1 MSTTSQHTAAP
12 VGIALIGCGFVAD
25 LYLETL
31 RSHASLHLHG
41 VFDRDRGRS
50 FAFARRHGVEVYHDL
65 ADLLGDPRVEL
76 VLNLTN
82 PHAHYE
88 VSRACLQAGKHV
100 YSEKPLAMRV
110 EDARALVDLAE
121 ASGLRLSGAPSRL
134 LGRPAQTLWKALRE
148 GSIGRPYLAY
158 AEMDDGLLHRM
169 AYRRWIGASGA
180 PWPYVDELEV
190 GNTLEHAGYALT
202 WLVAMLG
209 PVRRVTAFASRLVH
223 EKNMDVALERQA
235 ADFSVAALEHE
246 GGAVSRLTCSIVAP
260 HDHRL
265 LIAGEE
271 GVLWVDDCWKPTSP
285 VRRRG
290 RIELL
295 GRTREAPFAQTLP
308 LLGDAEAVRA
318 SKRRRKVDFC
328 LGPVDLARAI
338 REDSAPRLS
347 ARFCLHIT
355 EVALAISNALD
366 GPAVIDIDSRFDT
379 PAPMPWAS
387 TATDAR
393 A

>member
-1 MSTTSQHTAAP
+1 MSTQA
-12 VGIALIGCGFVAD
+12 VGIAIIGCGFVAD

-31 RSHASLHLHG
+31 RKHAQLELHG
-41 VFDRDRGRS
+41 VFDRDSGRS
-50 FAFARRHGVEVYHDL
+50 FAFARRHAVEVYPDL
-65 ADLLGDPRVEL
+65 ASLLADPRVEL

-88 VSRACLQAGKHV
+88 VSRACLEAGKHV

-110 EDARALVDLAE
+110 DDARELVALAE
-121 ASGLRLSGAPSRL
+121 ARGLLLSGAPSRL
-134 LGRPAQTLWKALRE
+134 LGRPAQTLWKALRD
-148 GSIGRPYLAY
+148 GRIGRPYLAY

-180 PWPYVDELEV
+180 PWPHVDELEV

-223 EKNMDVALERQA
+223 EKNMGVPLARQA
-235 ADFSVAALEHE
+235 ADFSVAALQHE
-246 GGAVSRLTCSIVAP
+246 SGAVSRLTCSIVAP

-265 LIAGEE
+265 LIAGED
-271 GVLWVDDCWKPTSP
+271 GALWVEDCWKPTSP

-295 GRTREAPFAQTLP
+295 GRSREAPFAQRLK
-308 LLGDAEAVRA
+308 LLGDADAIAA
-318 SKRRRKVDFC
+318 SKGRRKVDFC

-338 REDSAPRLS
+338 REGRAPRLS

-366 GPAVIDIDSRFDT
+366 GPAVVEIESRFDA
-379 PAPMPWAS
+379 PEPMPWATQGGG
-387 TATDAR
+387 TA
-393 A
+393 

>member
-1 MSTTSQHTAAP
+1 MSAQAA
-12 VGIALIGCGFVAD
+12 VGIAIIGCGFVAD

-31 RSHASLHLHG
+31 RKHAQLELHG
-41 VFDRDRGRS
+41 VFDRDPGRS
-50 FAFARRHGVEVYHDL
+50 FAFARRHAVEVYPDL
-65 ADLLGDPRVEL
+65 ASLLADPRVEL

-88 VSRACLQAGKHV
+88 VSRACLEAGKHV

-110 EDARALVDLAE
+110 DDARELVALAE
-121 ASGLRLSGAPSRL
+121 ARGLLLSGAPSRL
-134 LGRPAQTLWKALRE
+134 LGRPAQTLWKALRD
-148 GSIGRPYLAY
+148 GRIGRPYLAY

-180 PWPYVDELEV
+180 PWPHVDELEV

-209 PVRRVTAFASRLVH
+209 RVRRVTAFASRLVH
-223 EKNMDVALERQA
+223 EKNMGVPLERQA

-246 GGAVSRLTCSIVAP
+246 SGAVSRLTCSIVAP

-271 GVLWVDDCWKPTSP
+271 GALWVEDCWKPTSP

-295 GRTREAPFAQTLP
+295 GRSREAPFAQRLK
-308 LLGDAEAVRA
+308 LLGDADAIAA
-318 SKRRRKVDFC
+318 SKGRRKVDFC

-338 REDSAPRLS
+338 RVGRAPRLS

-366 GPAVIDIDSRFDT
+366 GPAVVEIESRFDA
-379 PAPMPWAS
+379 PEPMPWATQGGG
-387 TATDAR
+387 TA
-393 A
+393 

>member
-1 MSTTSQHTAAP
+1 MSAQAA

-31 RSHASLHLHG
+31 RKHAQLDLRG
-41 VFDRDRGRS
+41 VFDRDPGRS
-50 FAFARRHGVEVYHDL
+50 FAFARRHAVEVYPDL
-65 ADLLGDPRVEL
+65 ASMLADPRVEL

-88 VSRACLQAGKHV
+88 VSRACLEAGKHV

-110 EDARALVDLAE
+110 EEARELVALAE
-121 ASGLRLSGAPSRL
+121 ARGLLLSGAPSRL

-148 GSIGRPYLAY
+148 GRIGRPYLAY

-180 PWPYVDELEV
+180 PWPHVDELEV

-209 PVRRVTAFASRLVH
+209 PVRRVTAFASRLVPD
-223 EKNMDVALERQA
+223 KNMDVPLERQA
-235 ADFSVAALEHE
+235 ADFSVAALQHE
-246 GGAVSRLTCSIVAP
+246 SGAVSRLTCSIVAP

-271 GVLWVDDCWKPTSP
+271 GALWVEDCWKPTSP

-295 GRTREAPFAQTLP
+295 GRSREAPFARRLK
-308 LLGDAEAVRA
+308 LLGDADAIAA
-318 SKRRRKVDFC
+318 SKGRRKVDFC

-338 REDSAPRLS
+338 REGRAPRLS

-366 GPAVIDIDSRFDT
+366 GPAVVEIESRFDA
-379 PAPMPWAS
+379 PEPMPWATQGGG
-387 TATDAR
+387 TA
-393 A
+393 

>member
-1 MSTTSQHTAAP
+1 MSTQA
-12 VGIALIGCGFVAD
+12 VGIAIIGCGFVAD

-31 RSHASLHLHG
+31 RKHAQLELHG
-41 VFDRDRGRS
+41 VFDRDSGRS
-50 FAFARRHGVEVYHDL
+50 FAFARRHAVEVYPDL
-65 ADLLGDPRVEL
+65 ASLLADPRVEL

-88 VSRACLQAGKHV
+88 VSRACLEAGKHV

-110 EDARALVDLAE
+110 DDARELVALAE
-121 ASGLRLSGAPSRL
+121 ARGLLLSGAPSRL
-134 LGRPAQTLWKALRE
+134 LGRPAQTLWKALRD
-148 GSIGRPYLAY
+148 GRIGRPYLAY

-180 PWPYVDELEV
+180 PWPHVDELEV

-223 EKNMDVALERQA
+223 DKNMGVPLERQA
-235 ADFSVAALEHE
+235 ADFSVAALQHE
-246 GGAVSRLTCSIVAP
+246 SGAVSRLTCSIVAP

-271 GVLWVDDCWKPTSP
+271 GALWVEDCWKPTSP

-295 GRTREAPFAQTLP
+295 GRSREAPFAQRLK
-308 LLGDAEAVRA
+308 LLGDADAIAA
-318 SKRRRKVDFC
+318 SKGRRKVDFC

-338 REDSAPRLS
+338 RVGRAPRLS

-366 GPAVIDIDSRFDT
+366 GPAVVEIESRFDA
-379 PAPMPWAS
+379 PEPMPWATQGGG
-387 TATDAR
+387 TA
-393 A
+393 

>member
-1 MSTTSQHTAAP
+1 MSTQA
-12 VGIALIGCGFVAD
+12 VGIAIIGCGFVAD

-31 RSHASLHLHG
+31 RKHAQLQLHG
-41 VFDRDRGRS
+41 VFDRDPGRS
-50 FAFARRHGVEVYHDL
+50 FAFARRHRAEVYPDL
-65 ADLLGDPRVEL
+65 ASLLADPKVEL

-88 VSRACLQAGKHV
+88 VSRACLEAGKHV
-100 YSEKPLAMRV
+100 YSEKPLAMRMD
-110 EDARALVDLAE
+110 DARALVTLAE
-121 ASGLRLSGAPSRL
+121 ARGLLLSGAPSRL
-134 LGRPAQTLWKALRE
+134 LGRPAQTLWKALRD
-148 GSIGRPYLAY
+148 GRIGRPYLAY

-180 PWPYVDELEV
+180 PWPHVDELEV

-223 EKNMDVALERQA
+223 EKYMGVPLERQA

-246 GGAVSRLTCSIVAP
+246 SGAVSRLTCSIVAP

-271 GVLWVDDCWKPTSP
+271 GALWVEDCWKPTSP

-295 GRTREAPFAQTLP
+295 GRSREAPFAQRLK
-308 LLGDAEAVRA
+308 LLGDADAIAA
-318 SKRRRKVDFC
+318 SKGRRKVDFC

-338 REDSAPRLS
+338 RVGRAPRLS

-366 GPAVIDIDSRFDT
+366 GPAVVEIESRFDA
-379 PAPMPWAS
+379 PEPMPWATQGGG
-387 TATDAR
+387 TA
-393 A
+393 

>member
-1 MSTTSQHTAAP
+1 MSTQAA
-12 VGIALIGCGFVAD
+12 VGIAIIGCGFVAD

-31 RSHASLHLHG
+31 RKHAQLELHG
-41 VFDRDRGRS
+41 VFDCDPGRS
-50 FAFARRHGVEVYHDL
+50 FAFARRHAVEVYPDL
-65 ADLLGDPRVEL
+65 ASLLADPRVEL

-82 PHAHYE
+82 PHAHYP
-88 VSRACLQAGKHV
+88 VSRACLEAGKHV

-110 EDARALVDLAE
+110 EDARALVALAE
-121 ASGLRLSGAPSRL
+121 ARGLLLSGAPSRL
-134 LGRPAQTLWKALRE
+134 LGRPAQTLWKALRD
-148 GSIGRPYLAY
+148 GRIGRPYLAY

-180 PWPYVDELEV
+180 PWPHVDELEV

-223 EKNMDVALERQA
+223 DKNMDVPLARQA

-246 GGAVSRLTCSIVAP
+246 GGAISRLTCSIVAP

-271 GVLWVDDCWKPTSP
+271 GALWVEDCWKPTSP

-295 GRTREAPFAQTLP
+295 GRSREAPFAQRLK
-308 LLGDAEAVRA
+308 LLGDEDAIAA
-318 SKRRRKVDFC
+318 SKGRRKVDFC

-338 REDSAPRLS
+338 REGGAPRLS
-347 ARFCLHIT
+347 AHFCLHIT

-366 GPAVIDIDSRFDT
+366 GPAVVEIESRFNA
-379 PAPMPWAS
+379 PEPMPWALQS
-387 TATDAR
+387 GGAA
-393 A
+393 

>member
-1 MSTTSQHTAAP
+1 MSAHAP
-12 VGIALIGCGFVAD
+12 VGIAIIGCGFVAD

-31 RSHASLHLHG
+31 RRHATLDLHG
-41 VFDRDRGRS
+41 VFDRDTGRS
-50 FAFARRHGVEVYHDL
+50 FAFARRHGVELYHDL
-65 ADLLGDPRVEL
+65 ESLLGDSRVEL

-88 VSRACLQAGKHV
+88 VSRTCLEAGKHV

-110 EDARALVDLAE
+110 DDARALVALAE
-121 ASGLRLSGAPSRL
+121 ARGLQLSGAPSRL
-134 LGRPAQTLWKALRE
+134 LGRPAQTLWKALRD
-148 GSIGRPYLAY
+148 GRIGRPYLAY

-169 AYRRWIGASGA
+169 AYRRWIGTSGA
-180 PWPYVDELEV
+180 AWPYVDELEV

-202 WLVAMLG
+202 WLAALFG
-209 PVRRVTAFASRLVH
+209 PVKRVTAFASRVVPD
-223 EKNMDVALERQA
+223 KRMDVPLERQA
-235 ADFSVAALEHE
+235 ADFSMAALEHAS
-246 GGAVSRLTCSIVAP
+246 GVVSRLTCSIVAP

-271 GVLWVDDCWKPTSP
+271 GALWVEDCWKPTSP

-295 GRTREAPFAQTLP
+295 GRSREAPFAQRLK
-308 LLGDAEAVRA
+308 LLGDADAIAA
-318 SKRRRKVDFC
+318 SKGRRKVDFC
-328 LGPVDLARAI
+328 LGPVDLAQAVRQA
-338 REDSAPRLS
+338 RAPRLA

-366 GPAVIDIDSRFDT
+366 GPAVVDIDSRFDA
-379 PAPMPWAS
+379 PDPMPWA
-387 TATDAR
+387 ADAAR
-393 A
+393 RLP

>member
-1 MSTTSQHTAAP
+1 MSTQA
-12 VGIALIGCGFVAD
+12 VGIAIIGCGFVAD

-31 RSHASLHLHG
+31 RKHAQLQLHG
-41 VFDRDRGRS
+41 VFDRDPGRS
-50 FAFARRHGVEVYHDL
+50 FAFARRHAVEVYPDL
-65 ADLLGDPRVEL
+65 ASLLADPRVEL

-88 VSRACLQAGKHV
+88 VSRACLEAGKHV

-110 EDARALVDLAE
+110 DDARELVALAE
-121 ASGLRLSGAPSRL
+121 ARGLLLSGAPSRL
-134 LGRPAQTLWKALRE
+134 LGRPAQTLWKALRD
-148 GSIGRPYLAY
+148 GRIGRPYLAY

-180 PWPYVDELEV
+180 PWPHVDELEV

-209 PVRRVTAFASRLVH
+209 PVRRVTAFASRLVQ
-223 EKNMDVALERQA
+223 EKNMDVPLERQA
-235 ADFSVAALEHE
+235 ADFSVAALQHE
-246 GGAVSRLTCSIVAP
+246 SGAVSRLTCSIVAP

-271 GVLWVDDCWKPTSP
+271 GALWVEDCWKPTSP

-295 GRTREAPFAQTLP
+295 GRSREAPFAQRLK
-308 LLGDAEAVRA
+308 LLGDADAIAA
-318 SKRRRKVDFC
+318 SKGRRKVDFC

-338 REDSAPRLS
+338 REGRAPRLS

-355 EVALAISNALD
+355 EVALAISNALG
-366 GPAVIDIDSRFDT
+366 GPAVVEIESRFDA
-379 PAPMPWAS
+379 PEPMPWAMQGEG
-387 TATDAR
+387 AA
-393 A
+393 

>member
-1 MSTTSQHTAAP
+1 MSTQA
-12 VGIALIGCGFVAD
+12 VGIAIIGCGFVAD

-31 RSHASLHLHG
+31 RKHAQLELHG
-41 VFDRDRGRS
+41 VFDRDSGRS
-50 FAFARRHGVEVYHDL
+50 FAFARRHAVEVYPDL
-65 ADLLGDPRVEL
+65 ASLLADPRVEL

-88 VSRACLQAGKHV
+88 VSRACLEAGKHV

-110 EDARALVDLAE
+110 DDARELVALAE
-121 ASGLRLSGAPSRL
+121 ARGLLLSGAPSRL
-134 LGRPAQTLWKALRE
+134 LGRPAQTLWKALRD
-148 GSIGRPYLAY
+148 GRIGRPYLAY

-180 PWPYVDELEV
+180 PWPHVDELEV

-223 EKNMDVALERQA
+223 EKNMGVPLERQA
-235 ADFSVAALEHE
+235 ADFSVAALQHE
-246 GGAVSRLTCSIVAP
+246 SGAVSRLTCSIVAP

-271 GVLWVDDCWKPTSP
+271 GALWVEDCWKPTSP

-295 GRTREAPFAQTLP
+295 GRSREAPFAQRLK
-308 LLGDAEAVRA
+308 LLGDADAIAA
-318 SKRRRKVDFC
+318 SKGRRKVDFC

-338 REDSAPRLS
+338 RVGRAPRLS

-366 GPAVIDIDSRFDT
+366 GPAVVEIESRFDA
-379 PAPMPWAS
+379 PEPMPWATQGGG
-387 TATDAR
+387 TA
-393 A
+393 

>member
-1 MSTTSQHTAAP
+1 MSAQAA

-31 RSHASLHLHG
+31 PKHAQLDLRG
-41 VFDRDRGRS
+41 VFDRDPGRS
-50 FAFARRHGVEVYHDL
+50 FAFARRHAVEVYPDL
-65 ADLLGDPRVEL
+65 ASMLADPRVEL

-82 PHAHYE
+82 PHAHYT
-88 VSRACLQAGKHV
+88 VTRACLEAGKHV
-100 YSEKPLAMRV
+100 YSEKPLAMCV
-110 EDARALVDLAE
+110 DDARELVALAE
-121 ASGLRLSGAPSRL
+121 ARGLLLSGAPSRL

-148 GSIGRPYLAY
+148 GRIGRPYLAY

-180 PWPYVDELEV
+180 PWPHVDELEV

-209 PVRRVTAFASRLVH
+209 PVRRVTAFASRLVPD
-223 EKNMDVALERQA
+223 KNMDVPLERQA
-235 ADFSVAALEHE
+235 ADFSVAALQHE
-246 GGAVSRLTCSIVAP
+246 SGAVSRLTCSIVAP

-271 GVLWVDDCWKPTSP
+271 GALWVEDCWKPTSP

-295 GRTREAPFAQTLP
+295 GRSREAPFARRLK
-308 LLGDAEAVRA
+308 LLGDADAIAA
-318 SKRRRKVDFC
+318 SKGRRKVDFC

-338 REDSAPRLS
+338 REGRAPRLS

-366 GPAVIDIDSRFDT
+366 GPAVVEIESRFDA
-379 PAPMPWAS
+379 PEPMPWA
-387 TATDAR
+387 AHDGGA

>member
-1 MSTTSQHTAAP
+1 MSTQAA
-12 VGIALIGCGFVAD
+12 VGIAIIGCGFVAD

-31 RSHASLHLHG
+31 RKHAQLELHG
-41 VFDRDRGRS
+41 VFDRDSGRS
-50 FAFARRHGVEVYHDL
+50 FAFARRHAIEVYPDL
-65 ADLLGDPRVEL
+65 ASLLADPRVEL

-88 VSRACLQAGKHV
+88 VSRACLEAGKHV

-110 EDARALVDLAE
+110 DDARALVALAE
-121 ASGLRLSGAPSRL
+121 ARGLLLSGAPSRL
-134 LGRPAQTLWKALRE
+134 LGRPAQTLWKALRD
-148 GSIGRPYLAY
+148 GRIGRPYLAY

-180 PWPYVDELEV
+180 PWPHVDELEV

-209 PVRRVTAFASRLVH
+209 PVRRVTAFASRLVQ
-223 EKNMDVALERQA
+223 EKNMDVPLARQA

-265 LIAGEE
+265 LITGEE
-271 GVLWVDDCWKPTSP
+271 GALWVEDCWKPTSP

-295 GRTREAPFAQTLP
+295 GRSREAPFAQRLK
-308 LLGDAEAVRA
+308 LLGDAAAIAA
-318 SKRRRKVDFC
+318 SKGRRKVDFC

-338 REDSAPRLS
+338 REGGAPRLS
-347 ARFCLHIT
+347 AHFCLHIT

-366 GPAVIDIDSRFDT
+366 GPAVVEIESRFDA
-379 PAPMPWAS
+379 PEPMPWA
-387 TATDAR
+387 AHDGGA

>member
-1 MSTTSQHTAAP
+1 MSAHSP
-12 VGIALIGCGFVAD
+12 VGIAIIGCGFVAD
-25 LYLETL
+25 LYLDTL
-31 RSHASLHLHG
+31 RRHAMLDLRG
-41 VFDRDRGRS
+41 VFDRDPGRS

-65 ADLLGDPRVEL
+65 ESLLGDSRVEL

-88 VSRACLQAGKHV
+88 VSRSCLEAGKHV

-110 EDARALVDLAE
+110 DHARELVALAE
-121 ASGLRLSGAPSRL
+121 ARGVQLSGAPSRL
-134 LGRPAQTLWKALRE
+134 LGRPAQTLWKALRD
-148 GSIGRPYLAY
+148 GRIGRPYLAY

-180 PWPYVDELEV
+180 AWPYVDELEV

-202 WLVAMLG
+202 WLAAMFG
-209 PVRRVTAFASRLVH
+209 PVKRVTAFASRVVPD
-223 EKNMDVALERQA
+223 KRMDVPLERQA
-235 ADFSVAALEHE
+235 ADFSVAALEHTS
-246 GGAVSRLTCSIVAP
+246 GVVSRLTCSIVAP

-271 GVLWVDDCWKPTSP
+271 GALWVEDCWKPTSP

-295 GRTREAPFAQTLP
+295 GRSREAPFAQRLK
-308 LLGDAEAVRA
+308 LLGDTDAIAA
-318 SKRRRKVDFC
+318 SRGRRKVDFC
-328 LGPVDLARAI
+328 LGPVDLAQAVRQA
-338 REDSAPRLS
+338 RAPRLS
-347 ARFCLHIT
+347 AHFCLHIT

-366 GPAVIDIDSRFDT
+366 GPGVVDIDSRFDT
-379 PAPMPWAS
+379 PDPMPWA
-387 TATDAR
+387 ADASR
-393 A
+393 RLS

>member
-1 MSTTSQHTAAP
+1 MSAQTPA
-12 VGIALIGCGFVAD
+12 GIAIIGCGFVAD

-31 RSHASLHLHG
+31 RKHAQLDLRG
-41 VFDRDRGRS
+41 VFDRDLGRS
-50 FAFARRHGVEVYHDL
+50 FAFARRHAVEVYPDL
-65 ADLLGDPRVEL
+65 ASLLADPRVEL

-82 PHAHYE
+82 PHAHYT
-88 VSRACLQAGKHV
+88 VSRACLEAGKHV

-110 EDARALVDLAE
+110 EDARELVALAE
-121 ASGLRLSGAPSRL
+121 ARGLLLSGAPSRL

-148 GSIGRPYLAY
+148 GRIGRPYLAY

-180 PWPYVDELEV
+180 PWPHVDELEV

-209 PVRRVTAFASRLVH
+209 PVRRVSAFASRLVA
-223 EKNMDVALERQA
+223 EKNMDVPLERQA
-235 ADFSVAALEHE
+235 ADFSVAALEHAS
-246 GGAVSRLTCSIVAP
+246 GAVSRLTCSIVAP

-271 GVLWVDDCWKPTSP
+271 GALWVEDCWKPTSP
-285 VRRRG
+285 VHRRG
-290 RIELL
+290 RIELF
-295 GRTREAPFAQTLP
+295 GRSREAPFARRLK
-308 LLGDAEAVRA
+308 LLGDADAIAA
-318 SKRRRKVDFC
+318 SKGRRKVDFC

-338 REDSAPRLS
+338 REGRAPRLS
-347 ARFCLHIT
+347 PRFCLHIT

-366 GPAVIDIDSRFDT
+366 GPAVVEIESRFDA
-379 PAPMPWAS
+379 PEPMPWA
-387 TATDAR
+387 AEPGGA

>member
-1 MSTTSQHTAAP
+1 MSAQTP

-31 RSHASLHLHG
+31 RRHPQLELRG
-41 VFDRDRGRS
+41 VFDRDSGRS
-50 FAFARRHGVEVYHDL
+50 FAFARRHGVEVYSDL
-65 ADLLGDPRVEL
+65 ASLLADPRVEL

-82 PHAHYE
+82 PHAHYT
-88 VSRACLQAGKHV
+88 VTRACLEAGRHV

-110 EDARALVDLAE
+110 DDARELVALAE
-121 ASGLRLSGAPSRL
+121 ARGLLLSGAPSRL

-148 GSIGRPYLAY
+148 GRIGRPYLAY

-180 PWPYVDELEV
+180 PWPHVDELEV

-223 EKNMDVALERQA
+223 EKNMDVPLERQA
-235 ADFSVAALEHE
+235 ADFSVAALEHAS
-246 GGAVSRLTCSIVAP
+246 GAVSRLTCSIVAP

-271 GVLWVDDCWKPTSP
+271 GALWVEDCWKPTSP

-290 RIELL
+290 RIELF
-295 GRTREAPFAQTLP
+295 GRSREAPFAQRLK
-308 LLGDAEAVRA
+308 LLGDADAIAA
-318 SKRRRKVDFC
+318 SMGRRKVDFC

-338 REDSAPRLS
+338 REGRAPRLS

-366 GPAVIDIDSRFDT
+366 GPAVVEIESRFDA
-379 PAPMPWAS
+379 PEPMPWAMQGGG
-387 TATDAR
+387 AA
-393 A
+393 

>member
-1 MSTTSQHTAAP
+1 MSAQAA

-31 RSHASLHLHG
+31 RKHAQLDLRG
-41 VFDRDRGRS
+41 VFDRDPGRS
-50 FAFARRHGVEVYHDL
+50 FAFARRHAVEVYPDL
-65 ADLLGDPRVEL
+65 ASLLADPRVEL

-88 VSRACLQAGKHV
+88 VSRACLEAGKHV

-110 EDARALVDLAE
+110 EEARELVALAE
-121 ASGLRLSGAPSRL
+121 ARGLLLSGAPSRL

-148 GSIGRPYLAY
+148 GRIGRPYLAY

-180 PWPYVDELEV
+180 PWPHVDELEV

-209 PVRRVTAFASRLVH
+209 PVRRVTAFASRLVPD
-223 EKNMDVALERQA
+223 KNMDVPLERQA
-235 ADFSVAALEHE
+235 ADFSVAALQHE
-246 GGAVSRLTCSIVAP
+246 SGAVSRLTCSIVAP

-271 GVLWVDDCWKPTSP
+271 GALWVEDCWKPTSP

-295 GRTREAPFAQTLP
+295 GRSREAPFARRLK
-308 LLGDAEAVRA
+308 LLGDADAIAA
-318 SKRRRKVDFC
+318 SKGRRKVDFC

-338 REDSAPRLS
+338 RAGRAPRLS

-366 GPAVIDIDSRFDT
+366 GPAVVEIESRFDA
-379 PAPMPWAS
+379 PEPMPWAS
-387 TATDAR
+387 HDGGAA
-393 A
+393 

>member
-1 MSTTSQHTAAP
+1 MSTQTP
-12 VGIALIGCGFVAD
+12 VGIAIIGCGFVAD

-31 RSHASLHLHG
+31 GRHALLDLRG
-41 VFDRDRGRS
+41 VFDRDPGRS
-50 FAFARRHGVEVYHDL
+50 FAFARRHGAEVYPDL
-65 ADLLGDPRVEL
+65 ASLLDDPRVEI

-88 VSRACLQAGKHV
+88 VSQACLQAGKHV

-110 EDARALVDLAE
+110 EDARALVALAE
-121 ASGLRLSGAPSRL
+121 ARGLLLSGAPSRL
-134 LGRPAQTLWKALRE
+134 LGRPAQTLWKALRD
-148 GSIGRPYLAY
+148 GRIGRPYLAY

-169 AYRRWIGASGA
+169 AYRRWVGASGA

-209 PVRRVTAFASRLVH
+209 PVKRVTAFASRLVH
-223 EKNMDVALERQA
+223 EKNMEVPLERQA
-235 ADFSVAALEHE
+235 ADFSTAALEHE

-271 GVLWVDDCWKPTSP
+271 GALWVEDCWKPTSP

-290 RIELL
+290 RIEVL
-295 GRTREAPFAQTLP
+295 GRSREAPFAQRLK
-308 LLGDAEAVRA
+308 LLGDAEAIAA
-318 SKRRRKVDFC
+318 SKGRRKVDFC
-328 LGPVDLARAI
+328 LGPLDLARAL
-338 REDSAPRLS
+338 REGRAPRLS
-347 ARFCLHIT
+347 AQFCLHIT

-366 GPAVIDIDSRFDT
+366 GPAVVEIESRFDA
-379 PAPMPWAS
+379 PAPMSWAADTES
-387 TATDAR
+387 AR

>member
-1 MSTTSQHTAAP
+1 MSTQA
-12 VGIALIGCGFVAD
+12 VGIAIIGCGFVAD

-31 RSHASLHLHG
+31 RKHAQLELHG
-41 VFDRDRGRS
+41 VFDRDSGRS
-50 FAFARRHGVEVYHDL
+50 FAFARRHAVEVYPDL
-65 ADLLGDPRVEL
+65 ASLLADPRVEL

-82 PHAHYE
+82 PHAHYT
-88 VSRACLQAGKHV
+88 VSRTCLEAGKHV

-110 EDARALVDLAE
+110 EDARELVALAE
-121 ASGLRLSGAPSRL
+121 ARGLLLSGAPSRL
-134 LGRPAQTLWKALRE
+134 LGRPAQTLWKALRD
-148 GSIGRPYLAY
+148 GRIGRPYLAY

-180 PWPYVDELEV
+180 PWPHVDELEV

-209 PVRRVTAFASRLVH
+209 PIRRVTAFASRLVP
-223 EKNMDVALERQA
+223 EKNMDVPLERQA
-235 ADFSVAALEHE
+235 ADFSVAALEHAS
-246 GGAVSRLTCSIVAP
+246 GAVSRLTCSIVAP

-271 GVLWVDDCWKPTSP
+271 GALWVEDCWKPTSP

-295 GRTREAPFAQTLP
+295 GRSREAPFAQRLK
-308 LLGDAEAVRA
+308 LLGDADAIAA
-318 SKRRRKVDFC
+318 SKGRRKVDFC

-338 REDSAPRLS
+338 REGRAPRLS

-366 GPAVIDIDSRFDT
+366 GPAVVEIESRFDA
-379 PAPMPWAS
+379 PEPMPWATQGGG
-387 TATDAR
+387 TA
-393 A
+393 